1 VYKWIKHIVE
11 SYEKMF
17 TIEVP
22 KRPTIYKIGDKRYVL
37 TKRISD
43 QETELRE
50 VTSNWKLS
58 PIPFVEF

>member
-1 VYKWIKHIVE
+1 MYKWIEHIVE

-43 QETELRE
+43 
-50 VTSNWKLS
+50 S
-58 PIPFVEF
+58 PIKKLDYEK